1 MDQRGRDFLAENS
14 CVASTLACR
23 EQEQQAQN
31 RSTCHRHFSEI
42 DLVYANVEYC
52 GATFGTSTTSG
63 LKLLPRVSFQG
74 SKNVNARLPRDYQL
88 SARPVHLHNCIRRSR
103 ASAKGKGDVVWV
115 WLERSFFHGLRSDP
129 HDWNLT
135 SIPMMRC
142 CYCPWSNMMVC
153 RCPCTPSIL
162 PKAVS
167 NCEGTTQKNTTF
179 APPAPIPLANGPPV
193 GVPTVSS
200 MVTCNRSCNFENCLR
215 PFDA

>member
-1 MDQRGRDFLAENS
+1 MWVSPTHCLLFFSVPGRKLLREACARRMQEMDQRGRDFLAENS

-103 ASAKGKGDVVWV
+103 ASAKGKGDVV
-115 WLERSFFHGLRSDP
+115 
-129 HDWNLT
+129 
-135 SIPMMRC
+135 
-142 CYCPWSNMMVC
+142 
-153 RCPCTPSIL
+153 
-162 PKAVS
+162 
-167 NCEGTTQKNTTF
+167 
-179 APPAPIPLANGPPV
+179 
-193 GVPTVSS
+193 
-200 MVTCNRSCNFENCLR
+200 
-215 PFDA
+215 